1 MGTRSAP
8 AFIDLAPPWQ
18 SVPVSEPLFDDLL
31 GLACFARVVEHRSF
45 TQAATALGVSKSV
58 VSARVSRLEARVGE
72 RLLIRTTRKLTVTD
86 AGLGVYAHCA
96 RMLQEAGAATRGASD
111 AGRGTLRL
119 NVPVSFAQ
127 LYLAAPLARFLA
139 AHPDTTVDVVLS
151 DRLVDLVEE
160 RVDVALRITRLRDS
174 SLVARKLA
182 TTSLHVCAAPAYLKR
197 RGTPERPEDLIHH
210 DCLRYTHLRT
220 EDEWRFYGAEGRIR
234 VPVSGSLATGNGTM
248 LREAAAQGIGLA
260 MLPRFMVD
268 EDLRSGRL
276 VTVLDDFAPRPL
288 GIYAVHASGRT
299 PAPRLRALLD
309 VLAAEFRS
317 PRWG

>member
-1 MGTRSAP
+1 
-8 AFIDLAPPWQ
+8 
-18 SVPVSEPLFDDLL
+18 VSEPLFDDLL

-45 TQAATALGVSKSV
+45 TRAATVLGVSKSV
-58 VSARVSRLEARVGE
+58 VSGRVARLEARVGE

-86 AGLGVYAHCA
+86 AGMGVYAHCA

-111 AGRGTLRL
+111 AGRGTLRI
-119 NVPVSFAQ
+119 NAPVSFAQ
-127 LYLAAPLARFLA
+127 LYLAGPLARFLA
-139 AHPDTTVDVVLS
+139 AHPDTTVDLVLS

-160 RVDVALRITRLRDS
+160 RVDVAIRITRLRDS

-182 TTSLHVCAAPAYLKR
+182 TTSLHVCASPAYLER
-197 RGTPERPEDLIHH
+197 RGTPERPEDLLRH
-210 DCLRYTHLRT
+210 DCLRYTQLRA
-220 EDEWRFYGAEGRIR
+220 EDEWRFYGRNGRIR
-234 VPVSGSLATGNGTM
+234 VPVSGPFSTGNGTM
-248 LREAAAQGIGLA
+248 LREAAAQGLGLA

-268 EDLRSGRL
+268 EDLRTGRL
-276 VTVLDDFAPRPL
+276 VTVLDAFAPRPI
-288 GIYAVHASGRT
+288 GIHAIHAAGRA